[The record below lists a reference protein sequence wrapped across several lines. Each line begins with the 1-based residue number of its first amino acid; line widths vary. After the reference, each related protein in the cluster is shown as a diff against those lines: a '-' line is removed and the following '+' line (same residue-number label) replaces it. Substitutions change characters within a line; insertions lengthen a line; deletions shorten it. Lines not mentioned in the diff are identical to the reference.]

1 MINRNKMK
9 LIQRI
14 TNSTLAK
21 PTTLVSLVSILAV
34 FGPFISVSGGFW
46 DAVNHLVNEPEYFWS
61 IQHMVVYFGVSLVA
75 CAGLLSMILLIKKSV
90 HGILKTGIL
99 LVVFG
104 AVIQLIAGFV
114 DSVSHDVYGI
124 DGLISWSHQP
134 LELGLVLAALGGFLV
149 LKNREHTKLK
159 ILIPFSIISFLFFTT
174 WLVFNFALIFGHTIQ
189 CIYIHVIFS
198 SGCSIL

>member
-1 MINRNKMK
+1 MK

-75 CAGLLSMILLIKKSV
+75 SAGLLSMILLIKKSV
-90 HGILKTGIL
+90 HGTLKTGIL

-104 AVIQLIAGFV
+104 AAIQLIAGFV
-114 DSVSHDVYGI
+114 DSVSHDLYGI

-149 LKNREHTKLK
+149 LKNKEHTKLK

>member
-1 MINRNKMK
+1 MK

-21 PTTLVSLVSILAV
+21 PTNLVSLVSILAV

-61 IQHMVVYFGVSLVA
+61 IQHMVVYFGVFLVA
-75 CAGLLSMILLIKKSV
+75 SAGLLSMILLIKKSV

-114 DSVSHDVYGI
+114 DSVSHDMYGI

-149 LKNREHTKLK
+149 LKNKEHTKLK

>member
-1 MINRNKMK
+1 MK

-61 IQHMVVYFGVSLVA
+61 IQHMVVYFGVFLVA
-75 CAGLLSMILLIKKSV
+75 SAGLLSMILLIKKSV

-104 AVIQLIAGFV
+104 AAIQLIAGFV
-114 DSVSHDVYGI
+114 DSVSHDMYGI

-149 LKNREHTKLK
+149 LKNKEHTKLK

>member
-1 MINRNKMK
+1 MK

-21 PTTLVSLVSILAV
+21 PTNLVSLVSILAV

-46 DAVNHLVNEPEYFWS
+46 DAVNHLVNEPEFFWS
-61 IQHMVVYFGVSLVA
+61 IQHMVVYFGVFLVA
-75 CAGLLSMILLIKKSV
+75 SAGLLSIILLIKKSV

-104 AVIQLIAGFV
+104 AAIQLIAGFV
-114 DSVSHDVYGI
+114 DSVFHDMYGI

-149 LKNREHTKLK
+149 LKNKEHTKLK

>member
-1 MINRNKMK
+1 MK
-9 LIQRI
+9 LNSRF
-14 TNSTLAK
+14 TNSFLTQT
-21 PTTLVSLVSILAV
+21 TTLVSIVSILAV
-34 FGPFISVSGGFW
+34 LGPLITVSGGFW

-61 IQHMVVYFGVSLVA
+61 IQHMVVYFGVFLVA
-75 CAGLLSMILLIKKSV
+75 SASFLGMILLIKKSV

-114 DSVSHDVYGI
+114 DSISHDVYGI
-124 DGLISWSHQP
+124 DGLISWTHQP

-174 WLVFNFALIFGHTIQ
+174 WLVFNFALIFGHTVQ

>member
-1 MINRNKMK
+1 MK

-14 TNSTLAK
+14 TNSTLTK
-21 PTTLVSLVSILAV
+21 PTTLVSLVAILAV

-75 CAGLLSMILLIKKSV
+75 SAGLLSMILLIKKSV

-149 LKNREHTKLK
+149 LKNKEHTKLK

>member
-1 MINRNKMK
+1 MK

-14 TNSTLAK
+14 SNSALAK

-75 CAGLLSMILLIKKSV
+75 SAGLLSMILLIKKSV
-90 HGILKTGIL
+90 HGTLKTGIL

-104 AVIQLIAGFV
+104 AAIQLIAGFV
-114 DSVSHDVYGI
+114 DSVSHDMYGI

>member
-1 MINRNKMK
+1 MK
-9 LIQRI
+9 HVSNFV
-14 TNSTLAK
+14 NSVSVQT
-21 PTTLVSLVSILAV
+21 TTLVSLIAILAV

-46 DAVNHLVNEPEYFWS
+46 DTVNHLLNEPDYFWS
-61 IQHMVVYFGVSLVA
+61 IQHMAVYFGVSLVVS
-75 CAGLLSMILLIKKSV
+75 AGFLGMLILIKKSV
-90 HGILKTGIL
+90 RGTLKTGIL
-99 LVVFG
+99 LVVVG
-104 AVIQLIAGFV
+104 ASIQLVAGFA
-114 DSVSHDVYGI
+114 DSLSHDVYGI

-149 LKNREHTKLK
+149 LKNKEHTRLK
-159 ILIPFSIISFLFFTT
+159 ILIPFSIIAFLFFTT

>member
-1 MINRNKMK
+1 MK

-14 TNSTLAK
+14 TNSVLTK
-21 PTTLVSLVSILAV
+21 STTLVSIVSILAV
-34 FGPFISVSGGFW
+34 IGPVVIVSAGFW

-75 CAGLLSMILLIKKSV
+75 SAGLLSMILLIKKSV

-114 DSVSHDVYGI
+114 DSVSHDMYGI

>member
-21 PTTLVSLVSILAV
+21 PTTLVSLVAVLAV

-75 CAGLLSMILLIKKSV
+75 SAGLLSMILLIKKSV

-149 LKNREHTKLK
+149 LKNKEHTKLK

>member
-1 MINRNKMK
+1 MK
-9 LIQRI
+9 LVSNFVNSIPIQ
-14 TNSTLAK
+14 T
-21 PTTLVSLVSILAV
+21 TTLVSLIAILAV

-46 DAVNHLVNEPEYFWS
+46 DAVNHLLNEPDYFWS

-75 CAGLLSMILLIKKSV
+75 SAGFLGMFILIKKSV
-90 HGILKTGIL
+90 HGTLKTGIL
-99 LVVFG
+99 LVVAG
-104 AVIQLIAGFV
+104 AAIQLVAGFA
-114 DSVSHDVYGI
+114 DSISHDVYGI

-149 LKNREHTKLK
+149 LKNREHTRLK

-174 WLVFNFALIFGHTIQ
+174 WLVFNFALIFGHTMQ

>member
-1 MINRNKMK
+1 MK

-75 CAGLLSMILLIKKSV
+75 SAGLLSMILLIKKSV

-104 AVIQLIAGFV
+104 AAIQLIAGFV
-114 DSVSHDVYGI
+114 DSVSHDMYGI

>member
-1 MINRNKMK
+1 MK

-21 PTTLVSLVSILAV
+21 PTTLVSIVSILAV

-75 CAGLLSMILLIKKSV
+75 SAGLLSMILLIKKSV

-114 DSVSHDVYGI
+114 DSVSHDMYGI

>member
-1 MINRNKMK
+1 MK
-9 LIQRI
+9 LNSRF
-14 TNSTLAK
+14 TNSFLTQN
-21 PTTLVSLVSILAV
+21 TTLVSIVSILAV
-34 FGPFISVSGGFW
+34 LGPLITVSGGFW
-46 DAVNHLVNEPEYFWS
+46 DAVNHLVNEPEFFWS
-61 IQHMVVYFGVSLVA
+61 IQHMVVYFGVFLVA
-75 CAGLLSMILLIKKSV
+75 SASFLGMILLIKKSV

-114 DSVSHDVYGI
+114 DSISHDVYGI
-124 DGLISWSHQP
+124 DGLISWTHQP

-174 WLVFNFALIFGHTIQ
+174 WLVFNFALIFGHTVQ

>member
-1 MINRNKMK
+1 MK
-9 LIQRI
+9 LVSNII
-14 TNSTLAK
+14 NSIPIPT
-21 PTTLVSLVSILAV
+21 TTLVSLVSILAV

-46 DAVNHLVNEPEYFWS
+46 DAVNHLINEPDYFWS

-75 CAGLLSMILLIKKSV
+75 SAGFLGLFLLLKKSV
-90 HGILKTGIL
+90 HGTLKTGIS
-99 LVVFG
+99 LVVIG
-104 AVIQLIAGFV
+104 AIIQLVAGFA

-134 LELGLVLAALGGFLV
+134 LEIGLVLAALGGFLV

-159 ILIPFSIISFLFFTT
+159 ILIPFSIIAFLFFTT

>member
-1 MINRNKMK
+1 MK

-61 IQHMVVYFGVSLVA
+61 IQHMVVYFGVFLVA
-75 CAGLLSMILLIKKSV
+75 SAGLLSIILLIKKSV

-104 AVIQLIAGFV
+104 AAIQLIAGFV
-114 DSVSHDVYGI
+114 DSVFHDVYGI

-159 ILIPFSIISFLFFTT
+159 ILVPFSIISFLFFTT

>member
-1 MINRNKMK
+1 MK
-9 LIQRI
+9 LINRI
-14 TNSTLAK
+14 TNFTLAK

-75 CAGLLSMILLIKKSV
+75 SAGLLSMILLIKKSV

-114 DSVSHDVYGI
+114 DSVSHDMYGI

>member
-1 MINRNKMK
+1 MK
-9 LIQRI
+9 LVSEFL
-14 TNSTLAK
+14 NSI
-21 PTTLVSLVSILAV
+21 PVQNTTLVSLISILAV

-46 DAVNHLVNEPEYFWS
+46 DATNHLLNDPEYFWS

-75 CAGLLSMILLIKKSV
+75 SAGFLSMFLLIKKSV

-99 LVVFG
+99 LVVIG
-104 AVIQLIAGFV
+104 AAIQLISGFA
-114 DSVSHDVYGI
+114 DSLSHDVFGI

-134 LELGLVLAALGGFLV
+134 LELGLVLASLGGFLV
-149 LKNREHTKLK
+149 LKNKEHTRLK

-174 WLVFNFALIFGHTIQ
+174 WLVFNFALILGHTIQ

>member
-1 MINRNKMK
+1 MK

-14 TNSTLAK
+14 TDSTLAK

-75 CAGLLSMILLIKKSV
+75 SAGLLSMILLIKKSV
-90 HGILKTGIL
+90 HGTLKTGIL